1 MKMEK
6 TSLELI
12 KFLPEVDLTEFKP
25 YKNSKLIPEAKRLRP
40 EHALQLQKALNKG
53 TDHIAGYFAWGE
65 TASRWNTKQT
75 LSWIFAQLKEEWP
88 AEHFAFFLG
97 KDLIGMG
104 SLKPYGHVRK
114 VQMVYWV
121 SKGFLK
127 QGIGECIAMTLEKM
141 ALIHR
146 PYQFIYVNHDNSN
159 KASGAIPK
167 KLGYEFIET
176 FTSGI
181 HARKETGIWSSW
193 MKESTRYSDCENERL
208 MDLRYA
214 ELWCLMMQEMHPEI
228 FLEMYVNQ
236 LDEARSLF
244 IEEKN
249 NVRTNNQEDVA

>member
-1 MKMEK
+1 MEK

-104 SLKPYGHVRK
+104 SIRPYGHPRH
-114 VQMVYWV
+114 VQMAYWV
-121 SKGFLK
+121 SKGYLK
-127 QGIGECIAMTLEKM
+127 QGIGECIAKTIERL

-146 PYQFIYVNHDNSN
+146 PYQYIYIDHDSSN
-159 KASGAIPK
+159 TASGAIPK
-167 KLGYEFIET
+167 KLGYKFIGT
-176 FTSGI
+176 FDSEI
-181 HARKETGIWSSW
+181 HARNETGLWYSW
-193 MKESTRYSDCENERL
+193 IKESDRYSECENERL

-249 NVRTNNQEDVA
+249 NVRTKNQEDVA